1 MELLHYCAEKAD
13 AQRPGFRPS
22 FRMIEQEAF
31 HWANLEILTFEQA
44 EAYIRR
50 QRDRSSA
57 LGRIQALLG
66 LQGRALTKP
75 ERDNIL
81 DWLDMGF
88 ADDAIQL
95 AYERT
100 VYKTG
105 RLAWPY
111 MSKILKR
118 WHGDGLHDRKSIEAK
133 EGSRPASNRSAPASG
148 NEEPV
153 DVDRLKELLD
163 KFNRK

>member
-1 MELLHYCAEKAD
+1 
-13 AQRPGFRPS
+13 
-22 FRMIEQEAF
+22 
-31 HWANLEILTFEQA
+31 
-44 EAYIRR
+44 
-50 QRDRSSA
+50 
-57 LGRIQALLG
+57 
-66 LQGRALTKP
+66 
-75 ERDNIL
+75 
-81 DWLDMGF
+81 MGF

-118 WHGDGLHDRKSIEAK
+118 WHGDGLHDRKSVEAK